1 MFSGKTYISC
11 SLSHNH
17 LFIFKNPVKPFSL
30 RLALSPSSGI
40 LLIGSRGTGRSYLVK
55 YLAENSYLPL
65 FRVFLNKLTIDQSD
79 LPIDEGFE
87 DDSDD
92 DSDDAIDV
100 REDIDETECEI
111 RNGRNVY
118 MIPELEKIF
127 TPLQFEFAKAMSPC
141 IIWVPNIHE
150 LDAKEANSLSLG
162 LLVNHLSRDCERS
175 STQNSLVIAST
186 HIPQKVDPALIAPN
200 RLHTCIKI
208 RRLLIPQ
215 QRKLFFTLSY
225 TRGFHLE
232 KEMPHTKGFGSIRMG
247 STIQDVVALTNTAL
261 SISIAQ
267 KKSMVDTNIIRS
279 ALHSQTWQ
287 FRAKVRSV
295 PDHGILFYQIGR
307 AVAQNQF
314 ISNSP
319 IDPISSYIK
328 KNLCEAEEPY
338 LYQCYCELGMSSQ
351 KLTIL
356 LYILSCSAGPVA
368 QDLWSLPGSDEES
381 GIARYKLVENDSDLV
396 HGLLELE
403 AALVG
408 SSRTEND
415 CSEFDND
422 RVPLLLRPEPR
433 SPLDMMK
440 NGCFSILENRFLYE
454 SVFEHLE
461 EEALDALGLV
471 AEDLFDIVWSPRI
484 WRPWVLL
491 FDCTERLNEL
501 GWPYGA
507 RSFLGKGSI
516 YDEIYDL

>member
-1 MFSGKTYISC
+1 MLWGVGPAYGVKSIRFWNINLIDLIKRRIFLAHYHTITYSYSKTPCEGDSF
-11 SLSHNH
+11 H
-17 LFIFKNPVKPFSL
+17 LRKPFSL

-100 REDIDETECEI
+100 REDKCEI

-287 FRAKVRSV
+287 FRAK
-295 PDHGILFYQIGR
+295 
-307 AVAQNQF
+307 
-314 ISNSP
+314 
-319 IDPISSYIK
+319 
-328 KNLCEAEEPY
+328 
-338 LYQCYCELGMSSQ
+338 
-351 KLTIL
+351 
-356 LYILSCSAGPVA
+356 
-368 QDLWSLPGSDEES
+368 
-381 GIARYKLVENDSDLV
+381 
-396 HGLLELE
+396 
-403 AALVG
+403 
-408 SSRTEND
+408 
-415 CSEFDND
+415 
-422 RVPLLLRPEPR
+422 
-433 SPLDMMK
+433 
-440 NGCFSILENRFLYE
+440 
-454 SVFEHLE
+454 
-461 EEALDALGLV
+461 
-471 AEDLFDIVWSPRI
+471 
-484 WRPWVLL
+484 
-491 FDCTERLNEL
+491 
-501 GWPYGA
+501 
-507 RSFLGKGSI
+507 
-516 YDEIYDL
+516 